1 MPAAISLLAL
11 PRPTLR
17 PSIAIRCGVAIACST
32 VLCDRSRPNLER
44 RVSLREC
51 AYDEPLSSISYIS

>member
-1 MPAAISLLAL
+1 MPAAMSFVAL

-32 VLCDRSRPNLER
+32 VLCDRSCPNLAR
-44 RVSLREC
+44 RVNFREC
-51 AYDEPLSSISYIS
+51 TPTLCD